1 MQKVRITS
9 KDKQI
14 SNQDMWIV
22 DQVQKEKNDDDT
34 NESFTSIEIQV
45 DTEPNTDSTSTQGSI
60 LSLNLKDTT

>member
-34 NESFTSIEIQV
+34 NESFTTIEIQV
-45 DTEPNTDSTSTQGSI
+45 DSEPNTGSTSTQGSI